1 MEKTGGTRYV
11 GEWKAGLRHGSGTL
25 WQRHA
30 DGSLRKIYAGQ
41 WDADQQHGR
50 GTLNYKSKDVY
61 VGEWH
66 RGVRAGV
73 GICTCVTGLVLR
85 SSAPLDVHFKSSNA
99 LDTSRY

>member
-1 MEKTGGTRYV
+1 MLGLLWQWDGKGTLEKTSGTRYV

-25 WQRHA
+25 WQRQA

-66 RGVRAGV
+66 RGFRAGV
-73 GICTCVTGLVLR
+73 GICTCVTGLVP
-85 SSAPLDVHFKSSNA
+85 PLQK
-99 LDTSRY
+99 RM